1 MQKRFEANS
10 CNTMRASAELPT
22 PLHARLHDEA
32 LLAAESAAKHRALLI
47 EKLKVRRLLLF
58 SDAQA
63 E

>member
-1 MQKRFEANS
+1 
-10 CNTMRASAELPT
+10 
-22 PLHARLHDEA
+22 LHARLHDEA